1 MSPTEFASRLLSK
14 PYELIFKEQ
23 LEQRTAEFFLSTSYV
38 AVGTLFGSALT
49 FIFLIIGA
57 HILGP
62 QGFGDLSLL
71 LSIGPIVAIS
81 MGLNLVATVN
91 YASGAPDDSART
103 RILSTAS
110 IEALLLVTASTTILA
125 LLSPQLSYLLGVSAA
140 VFIFAVAYGVAVTC
154 FMLAMNALRVLF
166 SMKAYALSN
175 AAQSV
180 VCLALF
186 LALVTDGMKSWQSA
200 AYALSASNLAV
211 SLIVI
216 FYVRAHLTRQFDWHW
231 ARVIM
236 RYSFFA
242 APGLIA
248 VALMGLDRLL
258 INIFMTT
265 AAVGLYNAYF
275 LSSITV
281 AAGLWGIIN
290 ATFFPYASRSTD
302 KLALLLKI
310 NKVVPY
316 FGVVLVPLIVC
327 AEVIAFVFYGHQ
339 YLTQPATIILFCT
352 RSSGVCCFSKL
363 HVACGIGRCE
373 RSKNECGV
381 QRSCAARAD
390 SSGHSVNSAYR
401 HPGRSDHAHFFVSSA
416 YCVSL
421 FTKAILGADLKTSQ
435 SSLESHGEQCQRE
448 QSEKLKSH
456 DDAAINSN

>member
-339 YLTQPATIILFCT
+339 YSLSLQLSFFFALAAAVYVVFLSYTWLAASVGA
-352 RSSGVCCFSKL
+352 RGAKMSA
-363 HVACGIGRCE
+363 ACNVLALLVLIVLDTVLIPRIG
-373 RSKNECGV
+373 
-381 QRSCAARAD
+381 
-390 SSGHSVNSAYR
+390 
-401 HPGRSDHAHFFVSSA
+401 
-416 YCVSL
+416 
-421 FTKAILGADLKTSQ
+421 ILGA
-435 SSLESHGEQCQRE
+435 
-448 QSEKLKSH
+448 
-456 DDAAINSN
+456 AITLIFSYLVPTVFLYSRKQFWARI

>member
-327 AEVIAFVFYGHQ
+327 AEVIAFVFYGHRYSLSLQ
-339 YLTQPATIILFCT
+339 LSFFFALAAAVYVVFLSYTWLAASVGA
-352 RSSGVCCFSKL
+352 RGAKMSA
-363 HVACGIGRCE
+363 ACNVLALLVLIVLDTVLIPRIG
-373 RSKNECGV
+373 
-381 QRSCAARAD
+381 
-390 SSGHSVNSAYR
+390 
-401 HPGRSDHAHFFVSSA
+401 
-416 YCVSL
+416 
-421 FTKAILGADLKTSQ
+421 ILGA
-435 SSLESHGEQCQRE
+435 
-448 QSEKLKSH
+448 
-456 DDAAINSN
+456 AITLIFSYLVPTVFLYSRKQFWARI